1 MNKKKIVKLGVCS
14 LLVGL
19 LALTACGK
27 KTTTKD
33 STTVKPTTV
42 PTPTTTNKSTTKRT
56 TTQKTTTEE
65 QKQVKSFNVYVDNVL
80 APAGGDNAVIEFDY
94 SDKYDYYKHL
104 KVE

>member
-56 TTQKTTTEE
+56 TQKTTTEE
-65 QKQVKSFNVYVDNVL
+65 QKQVKSFNTL
-80 APAGGDNAVIEFDY
+80 VIRFF
-94 SDKYDYYKHL
+94 
-104 KVE
+104 